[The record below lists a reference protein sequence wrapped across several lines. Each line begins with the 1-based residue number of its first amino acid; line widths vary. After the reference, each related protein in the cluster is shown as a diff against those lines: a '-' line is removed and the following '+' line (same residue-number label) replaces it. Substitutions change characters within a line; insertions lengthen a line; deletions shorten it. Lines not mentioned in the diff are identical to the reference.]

1 MDKIQANVILEI
13 LGRPKEHI
21 TEALNNLINKL
32 GTEKGTKIIEK
43 TLHDPIEVENS
54 KDLFTTFAEILVEL
68 DSLDSYFGL
77 IFAYMPSNIEII
89 APQKTTLANT
99 ELNEL
104 ASKIIH
110 RLHDYDAIAKKAIIE
125 NQLLA
130 KKIQEENLKL
140 SNPMQ
145 NKKAEQKEINTAK
158 KDKKTAK
165 SSKKKNK

>member
-1 MDKIQANVILEI
+1 MDKIQANIILEI

-32 GTEKGTKIIEK
+32 GTEKGTRVIEK
-43 TLHDPIEVENS
+43 TVHDPIEVENS

-89 APQKTTLANT
+89 APQKITLANT

-125 NQLLA
+125 NQILA

-145 NKKAEQKEINTAK
+145 KNPINSLQNKKAEQKP
-158 KDKKTAK
+158 AK
-165 SSKKKNK
+165 SSKKKKK

>member
-21 TEALNNLINKL
+21 TEALNNLINRL

-43 TLHDPIEVENS
+43 TIHDPIEVENS

-89 APQKTTLANT
+89 APQKITLANT

-130 KKIQEENLKL
+130 KRIQEENLKL

-145 NKKAEQKEINTAK
+145 KNPINSLPNKKPEQKP
-158 KDKKTAK
+158 AK
-165 SSKKKNK
+165 SSKKKKK